1 MVGTELA
8 ELAASGATA
17 LVGAVATD
25 LWGQV
30 RDRVGRL
37 LTRGRESRVE
47 AARIELAYAEV
58 LDAEENELPEV
69 RENVRQDWEQ
79 RLLTVLREDPTAVA
93 ELRALLDEIAPQG
106 GGSRIE
112 VTTIHNEISADVHG
126 IALQIGRVGTNNVR
140 VENPGGQPS

>member
-58 LDAEENELPEV
+58 LDAEENGLPEV

-106 GGSRIE
+106 GGPRIE

>member
-1 MVGTELA
+1 MAGTELA

-37 LTRGRESRVE
+37 LTRGREGRVE
-47 AARIELAYAEV
+47 AARMELAYAEV
-58 LDAEENELPEV
+58 LDAEENGLPEV
-69 RENVRQDWEQ
+69 REGVRQDWEQ

-93 ELRALLDEIAPQG
+93 ELRALLDEIAPQAG
-106 GGSRIE
+106 GHRIE
-112 VTTIHNEISADVHG
+112 VTTIHNEITADVHG
-126 IALQIGRVGTNNVR
+126 VALQIGRADTSHVTLR
-140 VENPGGQPS
+140 QPGDQPS

>member
-58 LDAEENELPEV
+58 LDAEENGRPEI
-69 RENVRQDWEQ
+69 RETVRQDWEH

-106 GGSRIE
+106 DGRRVE
-112 VTTIHNEISADVHG
+112 VTTIHNEISGDVHG
-126 IALQIGRVGTNNVR
+126 IALQIGRVDTSNVTMR
-140 VENPGGQPS
+140 QPGDQTS

>member
-58 LDAEENELPEV
+58 LDAEENGRPEI
-69 RENVRQDWEQ
+69 RETVRQDWEH
-79 RLLTVLREDPTAVA
+79 RLLTVLRDDPTAVA

-106 GGSRIE
+106 DGQRVE
-112 VTTIHNEISADVHG
+112 VTTIHNEISGDVHG
-126 IALQIGRVGTNNVR
+126 IALQIGRVDTSNVTMR
-140 VENPGGQPS
+140 QPGDQTP

>member
-58 LDAEENELPEV
+58 LDAEENGLADV

-106 GGSRIE
+106 GPRIE
-112 VTTIHNEISADVHG
+112 VTTVHNEISADVHG
-126 IALQIGRVGTNNVR
+126 IALQIGRVGTSNVTMR
-140 VENPGGQPS
+140 QPGDQPS

>member
-58 LDAEENELPEV
+58 LDAEENGRPEI
-69 RENVRQDWEQ
+69 RETVRQDWEH
-79 RLLTVLREDPTAVA
+79 RLLTVLREDPAAVA

-106 GGSRIE
+106 DGQRVE
-112 VTTIHNEISADVHG
+112 VTTIHNEISGDVRG
-126 IALQIGRVGTNNVR
+126 IALQIGRVETSNVTMR
-140 VENPGGQPS
+140 QPGDQTP